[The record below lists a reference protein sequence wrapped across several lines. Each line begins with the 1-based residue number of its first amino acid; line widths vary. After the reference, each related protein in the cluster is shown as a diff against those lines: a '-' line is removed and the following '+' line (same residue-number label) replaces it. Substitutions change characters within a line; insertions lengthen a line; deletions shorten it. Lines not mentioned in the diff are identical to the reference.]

1 MMLRRSSSG
10 GESANDSN
18 STLVITGG
26 GGGKRGKKKTTKNVL
41 ILILLLFATT
51 VFATFFHGHRRVGE
65 AFDFSETIQTN
76 SPEGARRDRARNAA
90 STKEDAS
97 SSSSFAVGGYR
108 GGGGGGRGA
117 KETSSENEDEAK
129 TTFAAERQRE
139 KTGLWIKRRKN
150 TSPESRSDY
159 RVHHCL
165 SRAVAV
171 AVAVD
176 DGTEGVGKRNKE
188 SLRWNTSVRK
198 VRAKCARTAGAC
210 PREAMIRKGRF
221 GTDWNP

>member
-1 MMLRRSSSG
+1 MRV
-10 GESANDSN
+10 E
-18 STLVITGG
+18 
-26 GGGKRGKKKTTKNVL
+26 TKL
-41 ILILLLFATT
+41 
-51 VFATFFHGHRRVGE
+51 
-65 AFDFSETIQTN
+65 
-76 SPEGARRDRARNAA
+76 RNAA

-198 VRAKCARTAGAC
+198 SSGEVRPNGRCVSSGGDDKERKVWHRLESVDDPLFIRVTGAYYDPARSRNKPKTRSLIMHRSMFEPGVRVVKIDRSSKRVEPEVTVAEK
-210 PREAMIRKGRF
+210 RSTME
-221 GTDWNP
+221 

>member
-1 MMLRRSSSG
+1 MTSPRRFRRIPRRVRV
-10 GESANDSN
+10 E
-18 STLVITGG
+18 TERETRRVP
-26 GGGKRGKKKTTKNVL
+26 KKTLLRLLRLPLEDTEEEEEEVRKKHHPKTK
-41 ILILLLFATT
+41 T
-51 VFATFFHGHRRVGE
+51 
-65 AFDFSETIQTN
+65 
-76 SPEGARRDRARNAA
+76 
-90 STKEDAS
+90 
-97 SSSSFAVGGYR
+97 
-108 GGGGGGRGA
+108 
-117 KETSSENEDEAK
+117 
-129 TTFAAERQRE
+129 RQRQLLQQNDRE
-139 KTGLWIKRRKN
+139 KKTGLWIKRRKN